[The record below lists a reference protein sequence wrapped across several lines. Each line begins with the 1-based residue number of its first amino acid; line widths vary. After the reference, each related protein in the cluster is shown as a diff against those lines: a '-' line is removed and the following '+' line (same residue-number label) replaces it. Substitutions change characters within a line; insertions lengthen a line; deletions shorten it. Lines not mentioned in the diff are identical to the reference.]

1 MYSYDVD
8 TTVGTMR
15 LIIPDNDVDTHIFE
29 DDELEK
35 MYSLGGNSILR
46 GCAFALEAIASSEA
60 YTLKMFSA
68 LDLTTNGPAV
78 SKELRDRARDLR
90 AQALE
95 QEARE
100 DGGAFDFAEWIFEP
114 SQRKQK
120 TLNTALR
127 NRG

>member
-8 TTVGTMR
+8 TTVGQMR
-15 LIIPDNDVDTHIFE
+15 LVIPDNDVDTYVFE

-35 MYSLGGNSILR
+35 MYELGGNSILR

-78 SKELRDRARDLR
+78 SKELRDRAKDLR

-100 DGGAFDFAEWIFEP
+100 DGGAFDFAEWVLTP
-114 SQRKQK
+114 AQRRNKI
-120 TLNTALR
+120 LNTALE
-127 NRG
+127 NRS